1 MQAEQIKINWHPVL
15 VPTSVRVLAL
25 ELNERSDF
33 GSSGKIKQYR
43 HNDTWL
49 AVAAGSDDLSEEF
62 AETDI
67 ACHEFPMLV
76 SSLISDAFLGHF
88 QALSWR
94 IAHRK
99 GESFAYR
106 VKQTDT
112 LPPTITLY
120 EGLRIKSYS
129 IPHEQSTAFGLFI
142 DYASSQEFTQS
153 LADDKSQ
160 MDLAKQ
166 GSVLV
171 GKDSDGLRISG
182 LLSSVQQNQALLMW
196 HGKQHTMPLTDL
208 KLQANYETIQA
219 YVDKTKGSGRG
230 RSVVK
235 QLLTHSLTLTPDGYR
250 NLNQLSARYRL
261 VSEMLGRERNANL
274 NIRLNT
280 ACQALA
286 SVATE
291 PASLEVRL

>member
-1 MQAEQIKINWHPVL
+1 MQTEQIKINWYSVL
-15 VPTSVRVLAL
+15 VPPSLKVFAL

-43 HNDTWL
+43 HNGTWL
-49 AVAAGSDDLSEEF
+49 AVAAGSDDLPEKF
-62 AETDI
+62 TETDI
-67 ACHEFPMLV
+67 TCHEFPMLV

-94 IAHRK
+94 IEHGK

-106 VKQTDT
+106 VKQTHA
-112 LPPTITLY
+112 LLPTITLY
-120 EGLRIKSYS
+120 EGLRIKPYS
-129 IPHEQSTAFGLFI
+129 IPQEQSTAFGLFI
-142 DYASSQEFTQS
+142 DYTSSQEFTQS
-153 LADDKSQ
+153 LAHDKSQ
-160 MDLAKQ
+160 MDLARQ
-166 GSVLV
+166 GFELV

-182 LLSSVQQNQALLMW
+182 LLSSVQQDQAVMMW
-196 HGKQHTMPLTDL
+196 HGKQYTMPLADL
-208 KLQANYETIQA
+208 RLQANYEAIQA

-230 RSVVK
+230 RSAIK

-280 ACQALA
+280 GCQAIA

-291 PASLEVRL
+291 PTSLEVRL